1 MEPLNYDFLGYLKL
15 KKRVGEE
22 AKVAG
27 CVVFWNNFSLKWDS
41 RKMQTAPTTVYVKYD
56 SSRKNPTVGLEN
68 NRK

>member
-41 RKMQTAPTTVYVKYD
+41 RKMQTAPTNV
-56 SSRKNPTVGLEN
+56 
-68 NRK
+68 